1 MGYLK
6 SIGTV
11 IIYIGFF
18 LTVITFLPGIPPEVE
33 VSEYSIKYPNTQT
46 EFKSRLE
53 EIQILF
59 SGEVNGPEDFASFN
73 GKIYTGIHG
82 GYVVQ
87 IEENLIKPLVKFGQK
102 CDGLWQE
109 EKCGRP
115 LGLKFNDK
123 GELFVNDAY
132 YGIFKVNI
140 NTREYINIVNS
151 SEPIDGKIPKII
163 NSLDIAKNGD
173 IYWTDSSTDF
183 YLYDGMYSILANP
196 SGRLIRYNAATKKNE
211 VLLKNLGFANG
222 VILSDDESFV
232 IVSETT
238 NSRIIKYNLK
248 GSKAGQQEIFAEGL
262 PGVPDNINSDKQGG
276 FLVSLIILIDSNNPY
291 LIQSLIPHPYIRK
304 MLLRLFYLIE
314 APFKLLQDIYPNYYS
329 ERILH
334 ALGSLNIAKCIQ
346 PNRTSVILRMDKTG
360 KILDTLLMKNVSDIS
375 SAYIYN
381 GYLWLGSPWN
391 EYIIRVSLKQ
401 VFPDL
406 ADNNMKSLDTK
417 EEKQEKPF
425 LTVSATPNVKIEAK
439 STKVTAK
446 QEEVIKSSL
455 KSTIKAQ
462 TTQKSN
468 LDATI
473 PKSTTPKSINQQSSS
488 VSSKTSSSSSSKTSK
503 EVMKDN
509 LKIEKDDSK
518 EIKKD
523 NFNSQIKSETLK
535 KASNEIKKDNSKTKH
550 EIPNKNNE
558 AKMKSNQPVKKDIYE
573 TQFGKS
579 KLVKKDD
586 NSNKK

>member
-1 MGYLK
+1 M
-6 SIGTV
+6 
-11 IIYIGFF
+11 
-18 LTVITFLPGIPPEVE
+18 
-33 VSEYSIKYPNTQT
+33 
-46 EFKSRLE
+46 
-53 EIQILF
+53 
-59 SGEVNGPEDFASFN
+59 
-73 GKIYTGIHG
+73 
-82 GYVVQ
+82 
-87 IEENLIKPLVKFGQK
+87 
-102 CDGLWQE
+102 
-109 EKCGRP
+109 
-115 LGLKFNDK
+115 
-123 GELFVNDAY
+123 
-132 YGIFKVNI
+132 
-140 NTREYINIVNS
+140 
-151 SEPIDGKIPKII
+151 
-163 NSLDIAKNGD
+163 
-173 IYWTDSSTDF
+173 
-183 YLYDGMYSILANP
+183 
-196 SGRLIRYNAATKKNE
+196 
-211 VLLKNLGFANG
+211 KNLGFANG
-222 VILSDDESFV
+222 IALSDDESFV
-232 IVSETT
+232 IVSESI

-262 PGVPDNINSDKQGG
+262 PGVPDNINSDNQGG

-329 ERILH
+329 ERVLH
-334 ALGSLNIAKCIQ
+334 ALGSFNVAKCIQ
-346 PNRTSVILRMDKTG
+346 PNRTSLILRMDKTG
-360 KILDTLLMKNVSDIS
+360 KILDTLFMKNVTDIS

-406 ADNNMKSLDTK
+406 ANNIKSLDTK

-468 LDATI
+468 SDATI
-473 PKSTTPKSINQQSSS
+473 SKSTTPKSINQQSSS
-488 VSSKTSSSSSSKTSK
+488 ISSKTLSSSSKTSK

-509 LKIEKDDSK
+509 LKIEKDDLK

-523 NFNSQIKSETLK
+523 NFNSQIKSETSK
-535 KASNEIKKDNSKTKH
+535 KVSNEIKKDNSKSQIKH
-550 EIPNKNNE
+550 EISNKDNE
-558 AKMKSNQPVKKDIYE
+558 AKMKSNQPVKKDIHE

>member
-1 MGYLK
+1 
-6 SIGTV
+6 
-11 IIYIGFF
+11 
-18 LTVITFLPGIPPEVE
+18 
-33 VSEYSIKYPNTQT
+33 
-46 EFKSRLE
+46 
-53 EIQILF
+53 
-59 SGEVNGPEDFASFN
+59 
-73 GKIYTGIHG
+73 
-82 GYVVQ
+82 
-87 IEENLIKPLVKFGQK
+87 
-102 CDGLWQE
+102 
-109 EKCGRP
+109 
-115 LGLKFNDK
+115 
-123 GELFVNDAY
+123 
-132 YGIFKVNI
+132 
-140 NTREYINIVNS
+140 
-151 SEPIDGKIPKII
+151 
-163 NSLDIAKNGD
+163 
-173 IYWTDSSTDF
+173 
-183 YLYDGMYSILANP
+183 
-196 SGRLIRYNAATKKNE
+196 
-211 VLLKNLGFANG
+211 
-222 VILSDDESFV
+222 
-232 IVSETT
+232 
-238 NSRIIKYNLK
+238 
-248 GSKAGQQEIFAEGL
+248 
-262 PGVPDNINSDKQGG
+262 
-276 FLVSLIILIDSNNPY
+276 
-291 LIQSLIPHPYIRK
+291 

-329 ERILH
+329 ERVLH
-334 ALGSLNIAKCIQ
+334 ALGSLNVAKCIQ

-406 ADNNMKSLDTK
+406 ADNMKSSDTK

-439 STKVTAK
+439 SKKVTAK

-462 TTQKSN
+462 TIQKSN
-468 LDATI
+468 SDATI
-473 PKSTTPKSINQQSSS
+473 SKSTTPKSTNQQSSS

-523 NFNSQIKSETLK
+523 NFNSQIKSETSK
-535 KASNEIKKDNSKTKH
+535 KVPNEIKKDNSKSQTKH
-550 EIPNKNNE
+550 EISNKNNE
-558 AKMKSNQPVKKDIYE
+558 AKMKSNQPVKKDIHE
-573 TQFGKS
+573 TQFEKS

>member
-1 MGYLK
+1 M
-6 SIGTV
+6 
-11 IIYIGFF
+11 
-18 LTVITFLPGIPPEVE
+18 
-33 VSEYSIKYPNTQT
+33 
-46 EFKSRLE
+46 
-53 EIQILF
+53 
-59 SGEVNGPEDFASFN
+59 
-73 GKIYTGIHG
+73 
-82 GYVVQ
+82 
-87 IEENLIKPLVKFGQK
+87 
-102 CDGLWQE
+102 
-109 EKCGRP
+109 
-115 LGLKFNDK
+115 
-123 GELFVNDAY
+123 
-132 YGIFKVNI
+132 
-140 NTREYINIVNS
+140 
-151 SEPIDGKIPKII
+151 
-163 NSLDIAKNGD
+163 
-173 IYWTDSSTDF
+173 
-183 YLYDGMYSILANP
+183 
-196 SGRLIRYNAATKKNE
+196 
-211 VLLKNLGFANG
+211 KNLGFANG

-406 ADNNMKSLDTK
+406 VDNNMKSLDTK

-468 LDATI
+468 SDATI

-503 EVMKDN
+503 EVRKDN